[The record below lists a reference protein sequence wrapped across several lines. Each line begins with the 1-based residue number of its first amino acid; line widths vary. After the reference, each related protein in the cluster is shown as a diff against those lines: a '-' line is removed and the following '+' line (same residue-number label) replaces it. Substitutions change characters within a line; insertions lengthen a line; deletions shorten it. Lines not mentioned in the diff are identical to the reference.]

1 MKKIQQGFTLI
12 ELMIVV
18 AIIGILAAVAIP
30 AYQDYIVKSKLSK
43 VVSTLDPVKTALAL
57 YFQEQGGFP
66 IAATSDI
73 IDRAGANKPGAQ
85 TTVGTF
91 WNSLGFSV
99 FPSMPTEVK
108 TMAVYNT
115 AATNIALILEI
126 QNVKAGT
133 IDGAWLAISPN
144 TTDNTAIS
152 TTNAIVPTAADAAT
166 GLVATASVSGASAT
180 QRSWKQVVNS
190 SLVGLLP
197 SICIVTPAGSRR
209 PTGTETCRAR
219 RLTLPLNS
227 ASWIAVS
234 IWPV

>member
-66 IAATSDI
+66 IPDAADL
-73 IDRAGANKPGAQ
+73 IDPAGTNKPGDQ

-99 FPSMPTEVK
+99 FPSLPSEVASMGVEAK
-108 TMAVYNT
+108 STGTT
-115 AATNIALILEI
+115 ASNIALILKL
-126 QNVKAGT
+126 QNVKATT
-133 IDGAWLAISPN
+133 IDGGLVSLSPN
-144 TTDNTAIS
+144 FAGNVTGSYIAPLTATT
-152 TTNAIVPTAADAAT
+152 TTLQAT
-166 GLVATASVSGASAT
+166 DSVSGASAL
-180 QRSWKQVVNS
+180 QWYYGC
-190 SLVGLLP
+190 LA
-197 SICIVTPAGSRR
+197 PAG
-209 PTGTETCRAR
+209 GAMD
-219 RLTLPLNS
+219 
-227 ASWIAVS
+227 AVVKNFFKNGQTP
-234 IWPV
+234 INC

>member
-66 IAATSDI
+66 IAAASDMV
-73 IDRAGANKPGAQ
+73 GTGGQTPGNQ

-99 FPSMPTEVK
+99 FPSLPAEVK
-108 TMAVYNT
+108 TMGVHDVAAAGATT
-115 AATNIALILEI
+115 AGNIALILQL
-126 QNVKAGT
+126 QNIKANT
-133 IDGAWLAISPN
+133 IDGALIALSPN
-144 TTDNTAIS
+144 NMGNVAGAFVTPAS
-152 TTNAIVPTAADAAT
+152 TTTSSLTAAE
-166 GLVATASVSGASAT
+166 SVSGASALQWFYGCAQGAAT
-180 QRSWKQVVNS
+180 QPVDAVVKNFFKNGQS
-190 SLVGLLP
+190 P
-197 SICIVTPAGSRR
+197 MT
-209 PTGTETCRAR
+209 TC
-219 RLTLPLNS
+219 
-227 ASWIAVS
+227 
-234 IWPV
+234 